1 MKEGGGGRGGG
12 KGGKGGGGGEGG
24 KEYHSVTGEAQVNLI
39 HVTKPKS
46 SSDTNLTSLGREIV
60 IRPQTTKHSLI
71 VANWFVFN
79 VLSAK

>member
-46 SSDTNLTSLGREIV
+46 SSAPNLTPLGR
-60 IRPQTTKHSLI
+60 
-71 VANWFVFN
+71 
-79 VLSAK
+79 